1 MTFSKNQKFIN
12 TARSFAGIKFVCAG
26 PSLPKENPG
35 NLPNIAHKVKKT
47 GRRANPPNPE
57 NKKSF

>member
-12 TARSFAGIKFVCAG
+12 TARSFAGIKCVCAG

-35 NLPNIAHKVKKT
+35 NLPNIAHKVKKNGT
-47 GRRANPPNPE
+47 ESGPSSP
-57 NKKSF
+57 